1 VQLVVPAQLNP
12 PGDTAVI
19 QAIPDSSPQDA
30 ATEEL
35 VDHLRTN
42 TIPTLEEDTGA
53 VVEVTGTTA
62 AFIDISKRLAERLV
76 VFIAAVVLLSFVLLT
91 AVFRSPLVALK
102 AALVNL
108 LGIAAAYGVLVA
120 VFQWGWGLGL
130 VGLEETVPVISFL
143 PMMMFAIL
151 FGLSMDYEVFILS
164 RVREDWL
171 ASGDPTGS
179 IVHGIAVSARVI
191 TAAAL
196 IMISVFAS
204 FVLGESPEI
213 KMFGVGLAV
222 AVARDATIVRMVVVP
237 ATMTLLGARNW
248 WIPGWLDRIL
258 PRLDIEGETALPSA
272 HPDPVPPGDDT
283 LIHQERIP

>member
-1 VQLVVPAQLNP
+1 
-12 PGDTAVI
+12 
-19 QAIPDSSPQDA
+19 
-30 ATEEL
+30 
-35 VDHLRTN
+35 
-42 TIPTLEEDTGA
+42 
-53 VVEVTGTTA
+53 
-62 AFIDISKRLAERLV
+62 
-76 VFIAAVVLLSFVLLT
+76 
-91 AVFRSPLVALK
+91 
-102 AALVNL
+102 

-120 VFQWGWGLGL
+120 VFQWGWGLSL

-171 ASGDPTGS
+171 ASGDSTGS

-204 FVLGESPEI
+204 FALGNSPEI

-222 AVARDATIVRMVVVP
+222 AVALDATIVRMIVVP

-248 WIPGWLDRIL
+248 WMPGWLDRIL
-258 PRLDIEGETALPSA
+258 PRLDIEGETVLPPAQPNS
-272 HPDPVPPGDDT
+272 VPPAT
-283 LIHQERIP
+283 TPLIHQERIP

>member
-1 VQLVVPAQLNP
+1 K
-12 PGDTAVI
+12 
-19 QAIPDSSPQDA
+19 
-30 ATEEL
+30 EL
-35 VDHLRTN
+35 VNRLRTH
-42 TIPTLEEDTGA
+42 TVPPLEADTGTTI
-53 VVEVTGTTA
+53 EVTGTTA
-62 AFIDISKRLAERLV
+62 AYIDIAQQLSDRLV
-76 VFIAAVVLLSFVLLT
+76 IFIGGVVVLSFVLLT

-164 RVREDWL
+164 RVREEWL
-171 ASGDPTGS
+171 ASGDPTSS

-204 FVLGESPEI
+204 FVLGDSPEI

-222 AVARDATIVRMVVVP
+222 AVALDATIVRMIVVP

-248 WIPGWLDRIL
+248 WI
-258 PRLDIEGETALPSA
+258 
-272 HPDPVPPGDDT
+272 
-283 LIHQERIP
+283 

>member
-1 VQLVVPAQLNP
+1 
-12 PGDTAVI
+12 
-19 QAIPDSSPQDA
+19 
-30 ATEEL
+30 
-35 VDHLRTN
+35 
-42 TIPTLEEDTGA
+42 
-53 VVEVTGTTA
+53 
-62 AFIDISKRLAERLV
+62 

-120 VFQWGWGLGL
+120 VFQWGWGLSL
-130 VGLEETVPVISFL
+130 VGLEETVPIISFL

-171 ASGDPTGS
+171 ASGEPTGS

-222 AVARDATIVRMVVVP
+222 AVALDATIVRMIVVP